1 MESVG
6 DVLKRQPSRFHYQD
20 LVQKIMKD
28 PDVAAFI
35 QQESLTPEELNRS
48 ISKFN
53 QYITERD
60 KFLRGDTDYIA
71 KGYKPILVMNHG
83 YADVSYEE
91 TPELIAAEKEAAIKN
106 RLKLINLPASLRKAS
121 LAQVDLDDL
130 GRLPV
135 FEKLL
140 AFVEQY
146 PTILKGL
153 YLYGDFGV
161 GKSFMVAALAH
172 DLSERRGV
180 SSTLLHYPSFVIDVK
195 NAIGDGNVKTL
206 VDEIKLSEV
215 LILDDIGAEQSTAWV
230 RDEILQFIQ
239 FNKESTTCYN
249 TTKFFNHFD
258 SCLNSSTCCQEV
270 IYDKN
275 TLTWLDGIRMHSQGI
290 NTVLFF
296 IVSRNDF
303 TWQFPWLTN
312 RRETNSQL
320 KGNWTAHD
328 KTTSLRTYNHVDFL
342 VSSILNDFTNSV
354 AISISISHQRTDITK
369 SNTFLWI
376 IFNCCNVIF

>member
-91 TPELIAAEKEAAIKN
+91 TPELIAAEKEVAIKN
-106 RLKLINLPASLRKAS
+106 RLKLINLPASLKQAS

-146 PTILKGL
+146 PTIRKGL

-172 DLSERRGV
+172 DLSEKRGV

-230 RDEILQFIQ
+230 RDEILQVILQYRMQENLPTFFTSN
-239 FNKESTTCYN
+239 FNFEDLEL
-249 TTKFFNHFD
+249 HFAKGKHGND
-258 SCLNSSTCCQEV
+258 E
-270 IYDKN
+270 
-275 TLTWLDGIRMHSQGI
+275 TWEARRVMERIRYLAEETRLEG
-290 NTVLFF
+290 V
-296 IVSRNDF
+296 
-303 TWQFPWLTN
+303 N
-312 RRETNSQL
+312 RR
-320 KGNWTAHD
+320 
-328 KTTSLRTYNHVDFL
+328 
-342 VSSILNDFTNSV
+342 
-354 AISISISHQRTDITK
+354 
-369 SNTFLWI
+369 
-376 IFNCCNVIF
+376 

>member
-106 RLKLINLPASLRKAS
+106 RLKLINLPASLKQAS

-146 PTILKGL
+146 PTIRKGL

-172 DLSERRGV
+172 DLSEKRGV

-195 NAIGDGNVKTL
+195 NAISDGNVKTL

-230 RDEILQFIQ
+230 RDEILQVILQYRMQENLPTFFTSN
-239 FNKESTTCYN
+239 FNFEDLEL
-249 TTKFFNHFD
+249 HFAKGKHGND
-258 SCLNSSTCCQEV
+258 E
-270 IYDKN
+270 
-275 TLTWLDGIRMHSQGI
+275 TWEARRVMERIRYLAEETRLEG
-290 NTVLFF
+290 V
-296 IVSRNDF
+296 
-303 TWQFPWLTN
+303 N
-312 RRETNSQL
+312 RR
-320 KGNWTAHD
+320 
-328 KTTSLRTYNHVDFL
+328 
-342 VSSILNDFTNSV
+342 
-354 AISISISHQRTDITK
+354 
-369 SNTFLWI
+369 
-376 IFNCCNVIF
+376 

>member
-106 RLKLINLPASLRKAS
+106 RLKLINLPASLKQAS

-146 PTILKGL
+146 PAIQKGL

-172 DLSERRGV
+172 DLSEKRGV

-206 VDEIKLSEV
+206 VDELKLSEV

-230 RDEILQFIQ
+230 RDEILQVILQYRMQENLPTFFTSN
-239 FNKESTTCYN
+239 FNFEDLEL
-249 TTKFFNHFD
+249 HFAKGKHGND
-258 SCLNSSTCCQEV
+258 E
-270 IYDKN
+270 
-275 TLTWLDGIRMHSQGI
+275 TWEARRVMERIRYLAEETRLEG
-290 NTVLFF
+290 V
-296 IVSRNDF
+296 
-303 TWQFPWLTN
+303 N
-312 RRETNSQL
+312 RR
-320 KGNWTAHD
+320 
-328 KTTSLRTYNHVDFL
+328 
-342 VSSILNDFTNSV
+342 
-354 AISISISHQRTDITK
+354 
-369 SNTFLWI
+369 
-376 IFNCCNVIF
+376 

>member
-35 QQESLTPEELNRS
+35 QQENLSPEELNRS

-60 KFLRGDTDYIA
+60 KFLRGDMDYIA

-106 RLKLINLPASLRKAS
+106 RLKLINLPASLKQAS

-130 GRLPV
+130 SRLPV

-146 PTILKGL
+146 PTIRKGL

-172 DLSERRGV
+172 DLSEKRGV

-230 RDEILQFIQ
+230 RDEILQVILQYRMQENLPTFFTSN
-239 FNKESTTCYN
+239 FNFEELEL
-249 TTKFFNHFD
+249 HFAKGKHGND
-258 SCLNSSTCCQEV
+258 E
-270 IYDKN
+270 
-275 TLTWLDGIRMHSQGI
+275 TWEARRVMERIRYLAEETRLEG
-290 NTVLFF
+290 V
-296 IVSRNDF
+296 
-303 TWQFPWLTN
+303 N
-312 RRETNSQL
+312 RR
-320 KGNWTAHD
+320 
-328 KTTSLRTYNHVDFL
+328 
-342 VSSILNDFTNSV
+342 
-354 AISISISHQRTDITK
+354 
-369 SNTFLWI
+369 
-376 IFNCCNVIF
+376 

>member
-28 PDVAAFI
+28 PDVAAFV
-35 QQESLTPEELNRS
+35 QQESLNQDELNRS

-91 TPELIAAEKEAAIKN
+91 TPELIAAEKEAAIKK
-106 RLKLINLPASLRKAS
+106 RLNLINFPSSLKNVS
-121 LAQVDLDDL
+121 FLDVYRDDVQRITVL
-130 GRLPV
+130 KRMI
-135 FEKLL
+135 E
-140 AFVEQY
+140 FVNDY
-146 PTILKGL
+146 PNNLKGL

-172 DLSERRGV
+172 DLSEKRGV

-206 VDEIKLSEV
+206 VDELKLSEV

-230 RDEILQFIQ
+230 RDEILQVILQYRMQEDLPTFFTSN
-239 FNKESTTCYN
+239 FNFDDLEQ
-249 TTKFFNHFD
+249 HFAKGKHGND
-258 SCLNSSTCCQEV
+258 E
-270 IYDKN
+270 
-275 TLTWLDGIRMHSQGI
+275 TWEARRVMERIRYLAEETRLEG
-290 NTVLFF
+290 V
-296 IVSRNDF
+296 
-303 TWQFPWLTN
+303 N
-312 RRETNSQL
+312 RR
-320 KGNWTAHD
+320 
-328 KTTSLRTYNHVDFL
+328 
-342 VSSILNDFTNSV
+342 
-354 AISISISHQRTDITK
+354 
-369 SNTFLWI
+369 
-376 IFNCCNVIF
+376 

>member
-60 KFLRGDTDYIA
+60 KFLRGDTAYIA

-106 RLKLINLPASLRKAS
+106 RLKLINLPASLKKVSFAD
-121 LAQVDLDDL
+121 VDADDEKRFTVFQ
-130 GRLPV
+130 RL
-135 FEKLL
+135 
-140 AFVEQY
+140 VEFSEAY
-146 PTILKGL
+146 PHVRKGL

-161 GKSFMVAALAH
+161 GKSFMVAALAY
-172 DLSERRGV
+172 DLSEKRGV

-230 RDEILQFIQ
+230 RDEILQVILQYRMQENLPTFFTSN
-239 FNKESTTCYN
+239 FNFEELEQ
-249 TTKFFNHFD
+249 HFAKVKQG
-258 SCLNSSTCCQEV
+258 NNE
-270 IYDKN
+270 
-275 TLTWLDGIRMHSQGI
+275 TWEARRVMERIRYLAEETRLEG
-290 NTVLFF
+290 V
-296 IVSRNDF
+296 
-303 TWQFPWLTN
+303 N
-312 RRETNSQL
+312 RR
-320 KGNWTAHD
+320 
-328 KTTSLRTYNHVDFL
+328 
-342 VSSILNDFTNSV
+342 
-354 AISISISHQRTDITK
+354 
-369 SNTFLWI
+369 
-376 IFNCCNVIF
+376 

>member
-91 TPELIAAEKEAAIKN
+91 TPELVAAEKEAAIKN

-130 GRLPV
+130 ERLPV

-146 PTILKGL
+146 PAIRKGL

-172 DLSERRGV
+172 DLSEKRGV

-230 RDEILQFIQ
+230 RDEILQVILQYRMQENLPTFFTSN
-239 FNKESTTCYN
+239 FNFEDLEK
-249 TTKFFNHFD
+249 HFAKG
-258 SCLNSSTCCQEV
+258 
-270 IYDKN
+270 KN
-275 TLTWLDGIRMHSQGI
+275 GNDETWEARRVMERIRYLAEETRLEG
-290 NTVLFF
+290 V
-296 IVSRNDF
+296 
-303 TWQFPWLTN
+303 N
-312 RRETNSQL
+312 RR
-320 KGNWTAHD
+320 
-328 KTTSLRTYNHVDFL
+328 
-342 VSSILNDFTNSV
+342 
-354 AISISISHQRTDITK
+354 
-369 SNTFLWI
+369 
-376 IFNCCNVIF
+376 

>member
-6 DVLKRQPSRFHYQD
+6 DVLKRQSSRFHYQD

-146 PTILKGL
+146 PTIRKGL

-172 DLSERRGV
+172 DLSEKRGV

-206 VDEIKLSEV
+206 VDELKLSEV

-230 RDEILQFIQ
+230 RDEILQVILQYRMQEDLPTFFTSN
-239 FNKESTTCYN
+239 FNFDDLEQ
-249 TTKFFNHFD
+249 HFAKGKHGND
-258 SCLNSSTCCQEV
+258 E
-270 IYDKN
+270 
-275 TLTWLDGIRMHSQGI
+275 TWEARRVMERIRYLAEETRLEG
-290 NTVLFF
+290 V
-296 IVSRNDF
+296 
-303 TWQFPWLTN
+303 N
-312 RRETNSQL
+312 RR
-320 KGNWTAHD
+320 
-328 KTTSLRTYNHVDFL
+328 
-342 VSSILNDFTNSV
+342 
-354 AISISISHQRTDITK
+354 
-369 SNTFLWI
+369 
-376 IFNCCNVIF
+376 